1 VRAARADRATDF
13 SLTREY
19 LGTKQQED
27 AGGLYCILLLDGA
40 DFREITDGEW
50 DARVQP
56 TSTMDGINVIII
68 CIVSQGMG
76 MWVLKAGHGTH
87 APSGDLETQSPL
99 TVTMGVIVPMQ
110 SSANKEKGYYFMRQ
124 LYLDGEHLCTGSQY
138 WIQRPG
144 LTLLPISQPTGL
156 EQGLFLARRAA
167 PFCSCL
173 FGRVM
178 TTSRLLGASS
188 PPLCAS
194 GSWRSLWI
202 ECVLS
207 TEPFL
212 SSL

>member
-124 LYLDGEHLCTGSQY
+124 LYL
-138 WIQRPG
+138 
-144 LTLLPISQPTGL
+144 LPISQPTGL